1 MPERSSD
8 LRSSDFPPSSS
19 APLSGHLSATR
30 RFLADVWRLT
40 RPYWFSEEKWAARG
54 LLAAIVVL
62 NLAAVFMEVWFTQI
76 NAELFDALQDKNQ
89 DGFVHALLM
98 FGGLALVFIAVAVYR
113 LYLNQMLQIRWR
125 RWLTGRYLGDW
136 LEDQTYYRL
145 AFAGTGTDNPDQRIA
160 EDLRGFVQMTLSL
173 SLGFLTNLV
182 SLVSF
187 LVILWSL
194 SGAVALP
201 WLGIELPGYM
211 VWVALAYAVA
221 GTWITHRIGKPLAR
235 LSFDQERYEA
245 DFRFALVRLR
255 ENAESIALQ
264 RGEAQEARGFDGR
277 FASVV
282 ANWWD
287 LMRTQK
293 RLVWF
298 TSAYGQIAVIFPF
311 LVAAPRYFSGALPLG
326 SLMQTSQAFGQVQ
339 GSLSWFIDA
348 YVSLADWHAT
358 TSRLTGFRHAV
369 ETVRAAGRD
378 NAGIERTA
386 ATDGVLRLE
395 GLALTLP
402 AGGAPLV
409 RADLTVRPGERLLIA
424 GPSGSGKSTILR
436 AIAGIWPFGRGRIAL
451 PAALPAAGPD
461 AGPDAPAGTMVLPQ
475 KPYLPIGPL
484 RAAVTYP
491 SAPGAF
497 DDEAVREVLDA
508 VGMAGLSDRL
518 AEEDHW
524 TQRLSGGEQQRI
536 AIARVLLHRPGWLY
550 LDEATSACDP
560 ETEERLY
567 GLLRDRLPG
576 TAIVSIGHR
585 PGLAAFHDRRL
596 TVRRD
601 GDGIGDL
608 VGAA

>member
-1 MPERSSD
+1 MPARSYTSPG
-8 LRSSDFPPSSS
+8 LGAR
-19 APLSGHLSATR
+19 LSATR

-40 RPYWFSEEKWAARG
+40 RPYWSSEEKWAARG
-54 LLAAIVVL
+54 LLAAIVLL
-62 NLAAVFMEVWFTQI
+62 NLGAVFMEVWFTQI
-76 NAELFDALQDKNQ
+76 NADIFNALQEKDQ
-89 DGFVHALLM
+89 GAFIHSLLV

-125 RWLTGRYLGDW
+125 RWLTERYLGDW
-136 LEDQTYYRL
+136 LDNQTYYRL
-145 AFAGTGTDNPDQRIA
+145 QFANTGTDNPDQRIA
-160 EDLRGFVQMTLSL
+160 EDLRGFVQLTLSL

-187 LVILWSL
+187 LAILWSL
-194 SGAVALP
+194 SGPVAIP
-201 WLGIELPGYM
+201 WLGIDLPGYM

-235 LSFDQERYEA
+235 LSFDQQRYEA
-245 DFRFALVRLR
+245 DFRFSLVRLR

-264 RGEAQEARGFDGR
+264 RGEAQEARGFDER
-277 FASVV
+277 FARVV
-282 ANWWD
+282 ANWWA

-298 TSAYGQIAVIFPF
+298 TSAYGQIAVIFPL

-348 YVSLADWHAT
+348 YVNLADWHAT
-358 TSRLTGFRHAV
+358 TTRLTGFRHGV
-369 ETVRAAGRD
+369 EAVRAAGRD
-378 NAGIERTA
+378 HAGVERTA
-386 ATDGVLRLE
+386 GADSTLTLD

-402 AGGAPLV
+402 DGGAPLV
-409 RADLTVRPGERLLIA
+409 RADLTVVRPGETLLIT

-451 PAALPAAGPD
+451 PPD
-461 AGPDAPAGTMVLPQ
+461 ATEAANGSMVLPQ
-475 KPYLPIGPL
+475 KPYLPIGTL

-491 SAPGAF
+491 SAPDAF
-497 DDEAVREVLDA
+497 ETERVREVLDA
-508 VGMAGLSDRL
+508 VGMAGFADRL

-536 AIARVLLHRPGWLY
+536 AVARALLHEPGWLY

-567 GLLRDRLPG
+567 RLLRERLPG
-576 TAIVSIGHR
+576 TALVSVGHR
-585 PGLAAFHDRRL
+585 PSLAAFHDRRL
-596 TVRRD
+596 TVHRN
-601 GDGIGDL
+601 GEGTAEL
-608 VGAA
+608 VAAG

>member
-1 MPERSSD
+1 MPARAYT
-8 LRSSDFPPSSS
+8 PP
-19 APLSGHLSATR
+19 APTGRLSAAR
-30 RFLADVWRLT
+30 HFLSDVWRLT
-40 RPYWFSEEKWAARG
+40 KPYWSSEEKWAARG

-76 NAELFDALQDKNQ
+76 NADIFNALQEKDQ
-89 DGFVHALLM
+89 SGFIQALLV

-125 RWLTGRYLGDW
+125 RWLTERYLGDW
-136 LEDQTYYRL
+136 LENQTYYRL
-145 AFAGTGTDNPDQRIA
+145 QFANTGTDNPDQRIA
-160 EDLRGFVQMTLSL
+160 EDLRSFVQLTLSL

-187 LVILWSL
+187 LAILWSL
-194 SGAVALP
+194 SGSVTIP
-201 WLGIELPGYM
+201 WLGIDLPGYM
-211 VWVALAYAVA
+211 VWVALVYAVA

-235 LSFDQERYEA
+235 LSFDQQRYEA

-255 ENAESIALQ
+255 ENAESVALQ
-264 RGEAQEARGFDGR
+264 QGEAQEARGFGDR
-277 FASVV
+277 FARVV
-282 ANWWD
+282 ANWWS

-298 TSAYGQIAVIFPF
+298 TSAYGQIAVIFPL

-339 GSLSWFIDA
+339 GALSWFIDA
-348 YVSLADWHAT
+348 YVNLADWYAT
-358 TSRLTGFRHAV
+358 TSRLTGFHHAV
-369 ETVRAAGRD
+369 QAVRAAGRD
-378 NAGIERTA
+378 QAGVERAA
-386 ATDGVLRLE
+386 ATDGALTLD

-402 AGGAPLV
+402 TSGTPLV
-409 RADLTVRPGERLLIA
+409 RADLTVQPGDTLLIT

-451 PAALPAAGPD
+451 PAG
-461 AGPDAPAGTMVLPQ
+461 GTATVNGSMVLPQ
-475 KPYLPIGPL
+475 KPYLPIGTL

-491 SAPGAF
+491 APPDAF
-497 DDEAVREVLDA
+497 EAEAVREVLDA
-508 VGMAGLSDRL
+508 VGMAGFADRL
-518 AEEDHW
+518 DEEDHW

-536 AIARVLLHRPGWLY
+536 AIARALLHRPDWLY

-567 GLLRDRLPG
+567 GLLRARLPG
-576 TAIVSIGHR
+576 TTLVSVGHR
-585 PGLAAFHDRRL
+585 PSLAAFHERRL
-596 TVRRD
+596 TVRRN
-601 GDGIGDL
+601 GDGIGEL
-608 VGAA
+608 AAV

>member
-1 MPERSSD
+1 MPARAYAP
-8 LRSSDFPPSSS
+8 PPSS
-19 APLSGHLSATR
+19 GRLSAAR

-40 RPYWFSEEKWAARG
+40 KPYWSSEEKWAARG

-76 NAELFDALQDKNQ
+76 NADIFNALQDKDQN
-89 DGFVHALLM
+89 GFIHALLV

-125 RWLTGRYLGDW
+125 RWLTERYLGDW
-136 LEDQTYYRL
+136 LENQTYYRL
-145 AFAGTGTDNPDQRIA
+145 QFADTGTDNPDQRIA
-160 EDLRGFVQMTLSL
+160 EDLRSFVQLTLSL
-173 SLGFLTNLV
+173 SLGFMTNLV

-187 LVILWSL
+187 LAILWSL
-194 SGAVALP
+194 SGSVTLP
-201 WLGIELPGYM
+201 WLGIDLPGYM
-211 VWVALAYAVA
+211 VWVALVYAVA

-235 LSFDQERYEA
+235 LSFDQQRYEA
-245 DFRFALVRLR
+245 DFRFAMVRLR
-255 ENAESIALQ
+255 ENAESVALQ
-264 RGEAQEARGFDGR
+264 QGEAQEARGFGDR
-277 FASVV
+277 FAQVV
-282 ANWWD
+282 ANWWS

-298 TSAYGQIAVIFPF
+298 TSAYGQIAIIFPL

-339 GSLSWFIDA
+339 GAMSWFIDA

-369 ETVRAAGRD
+369 ERVRADARDHAGV
-378 NAGIERTA
+378 ERAVA
-386 ATDGVLRLE
+386 ADGALTLD

-402 AGGAPLV
+402 DGGTPLV
-409 RADLTVRPGERLLIA
+409 RADLTVRPGETLLIT

-451 PAALPAAGPD
+451 PPGGSAANGS
-461 AGPDAPAGTMVLPQ
+461 MVLPQ
-475 KPYLPIGPL
+475 KPYLPIGSL
-484 RAAVTYP
+484 RSTVTYP
-491 SAPGAF
+491 AAPDAF
-497 DDEAVREVLDA
+497 PAEAVREVLDA
-508 VGMAGLSDRL
+508 VGMAGFADRL

-524 TQRLSGGEQQRI
+524 SQRLSGGEQQRI
-536 AIARVLLHRPGWLY
+536 AIARALLHKPDWLY

-576 TAIVSIGHR
+576 TALVSVGHR
-585 PGLAAFHDRRL
+585 PSLAAFHERRL

-601 GDGIGDL
+601 GDGIGEL
-608 VGAA
+608 AAV

>member
-1 MPERSSD
+1 MPARAYT
-8 LRSSDFPPSSS
+8 PP
-19 APLSGHLSATR
+19 APTGRLSAAR
-30 RFLADVWRLT
+30 HFLSDVWRLT
-40 RPYWFSEEKWAARG
+40 KPYWSSEEKWAARG

-76 NAELFDALQDKNQ
+76 NADIFNALQEKDQ
-89 DGFVHALLM
+89 SGFIQALLV

-125 RWLTGRYLGDW
+125 RWLTERYLGDW
-136 LEDQTYYRL
+136 LENQTYYRL
-145 AFAGTGTDNPDQRIA
+145 QFANTGTDNPDQRIA
-160 EDLRGFVQMTLSL
+160 EDLRSFVQLTLSL

-187 LVILWSL
+187 LAILWSL
-194 SGAVALP
+194 SGSVTIP
-201 WLGIELPGYM
+201 WLGIDLPGYM
-211 VWVALAYAVA
+211 VWVALVYAVA

-235 LSFDQERYEA
+235 LSFDQQRYEA

-255 ENAESIALQ
+255 ENAESVALQ
-264 RGEAQEARGFDGR
+264 QGEAQEARGFGDR
-277 FASVV
+277 FARVV
-282 ANWWD
+282 ANWWS

-298 TSAYGQIAVIFPF
+298 TSAYGQIAVIFPL

-339 GSLSWFIDA
+339 GALSWFIDA
-348 YVSLADWHAT
+348 YVNLADWHAT
-358 TSRLTGFRHAV
+358 TSRLTGFHHAV
-369 ETVRAAGRD
+369 QAVRAASRD
-378 NAGIERTA
+378 HAGVERAA
-386 ATDGVLRLE
+386 ATDGALTLD

-402 AGGAPLV
+402 TSGTPLV
-409 RADLTVRPGERLLIA
+409 RADLTVQPGDTLLIT

-451 PAALPAAGPD
+451 PAG
-461 AGPDAPAGTMVLPQ
+461 GTATVNGSMVLPQ
-475 KPYLPIGPL
+475 KPYLPISTL

-491 SAPGAF
+491 APPDAF
-497 DDEAVREVLDA
+497 EAEAVREVLDA
-508 VGMAGLSDRL
+508 VGMAGFADRL
-518 AEEDHW
+518 DEEDHW

-536 AIARVLLHRPGWLY
+536 AIARALLHKPDWLY

-567 GLLRDRLPG
+567 GLLRARLPG
-576 TAIVSIGHR
+576 TTLVSVGHR
-585 PGLAAFHDRRL
+585 PSLAAFHERRL
-596 TVRRD
+596 TVRRN
-601 GDGIGDL
+601 GDGIGEL
-608 VGAA
+608 AAV

>member
-1 MPERSSD
+1 MPARSYTSPG
-8 LRSSDFPPSSS
+8 LGAR
-19 APLSGHLSATR
+19 LSATR

-40 RPYWFSEEKWAARG
+40 RPYWSSEEKWAARG
-54 LLAAIVVL
+54 LLAAIVLL
-62 NLAAVFMEVWFTQI
+62 NLGAVFMEVWFTQI
-76 NAELFDALQDKNQ
+76 NADIFNALQEKDQ
-89 DGFVHALLM
+89 GAFIHSLLV

-125 RWLTGRYLGDW
+125 RWLTERYLGDW
-136 LEDQTYYRL
+136 LDDQTYYRL
-145 AFAGTGTDNPDQRIA
+145 QFANIGTDNPDQRIA
-160 EDLRGFVQMTLSL
+160 EDLRGFVQLTLSL

-187 LVILWSL
+187 LAILWSL
-194 SGAVALP
+194 SGPVAIP
-201 WLGIELPGYM
+201 WLGIDLPGYM

-235 LSFDQERYEA
+235 LSFDQQRYEA
-245 DFRFALVRLR
+245 DFRFSLVRLR

-264 RGEAQEARGFDGR
+264 QGEAQEARGFDER
-277 FASVV
+277 FARVV
-282 ANWWD
+282 ANWWA

-298 TSAYGQIAVIFPF
+298 TSAYGQIALIFPL

-348 YVSLADWHAT
+348 YVNLADWHAT
-358 TSRLTGFRHAV
+358 TTRLTGFRHGV
-369 ETVRAAGRD
+369 EAVRAAGRD
-378 NAGIERTA
+378 HAGVERTA
-386 ATDGVLRLE
+386 SADGALTLD

-402 AGGAPLV
+402 DGGAPLV
-409 RADLTVRPGERLLIA
+409 RADLTVRPGETLLIT

-451 PAALPAAGPD
+451 PPD
-461 AGPDAPAGTMVLPQ
+461 ATEAANGSMVLPQ
-475 KPYLPIGPL
+475 KPYLPIGTL

-491 SAPGAF
+491 SAPDAF
-497 DDEAVREVLDA
+497 ETERVREVLDA
-508 VGMAGLSDRL
+508 VGMAGFADRL

-536 AIARVLLHRPGWLY
+536 AVARALLHEPGWLY

-567 GLLRDRLPG
+567 RLLRERLPG
-576 TAIVSIGHR
+576 TALVSVGHR
-585 PGLAAFHDRRL
+585 PSLAAFHDRRL
-596 TVRRD
+596 TVRRNCE
-601 GDGIGDL
+601 GTAEL
-608 VGAA
+608 VAAG

>member
-1 MPERSSD
+1 MPARAYT
-8 LRSSDFPPSSS
+8 PP
-19 APLSGHLSATR
+19 APTGRLSAAR
-30 RFLADVWRLT
+30 HFLSDVWRLT
-40 RPYWFSEEKWAARG
+40 RPYWSSEEKWAARG

-76 NAELFDALQDKNQ
+76 NADIFNALQDKDQN
-89 DGFVHALLM
+89 GFIQALLV

-125 RWLTGRYLGDW
+125 RWLTERYLGDW
-136 LEDQTYYRL
+136 LENQTFYRL
-145 AFAGTGTDNPDQRIA
+145 QFANTGTDNPDQRIA
-160 EDLRGFVQMTLSL
+160 EDLRSFVQLTLSL

-187 LVILWSL
+187 LAILWSL
-194 SGAVALP
+194 SGSVTIP
-201 WLGIELPGYM
+201 WLGIDLPGYM
-211 VWVALAYAVA
+211 VWVALIYAVA

-235 LSFDQERYEA
+235 LSFDQQRYEA

-255 ENAESIALQ
+255 ENAESVALQ
-264 RGEAQEARGFDGR
+264 QGEAQEARGFGDR
-277 FASVV
+277 FARVV
-282 ANWWD
+282 ANWWS

-298 TSAYGQIAVIFPF
+298 TSAYGQIAVIFPL

-339 GSLSWFIDA
+339 GALSWFIDA
-348 YVSLADWHAT
+348 YVNLADWHAT
-358 TSRLTGFRHAV
+358 TSRLTGFHHAV
-369 ETVRAAGRD
+369 QSVRADARDHAGV
-378 NAGIERTA
+378 ERAT
-386 ATDGVLRLE
+386 ATDGALTLD

-402 AGGAPLV
+402 QGGTPLV
-409 RADLTVRPGERLLIA
+409 RADLTVRPGDTLLIT

-451 PAALPAAGPD
+451 PAG
-461 AGPDAPAGTMVLPQ
+461 GTATANGSMVLPQ
-475 KPYLPIGPL
+475 KPYLPIGTL

-491 SAPGAF
+491 AAPDAF
-497 DDEAVREVLDA
+497 EAEAVREVLDA
-508 VGMAGLSDRL
+508 VGMAGFADRL
-518 AEEDHW
+518 DEEDHW
-524 TQRLSGGEQQRI
+524 SQRLSGGEQQRI
-536 AIARVLLHRPGWLY
+536 AIARVLLHKPDWLY

-567 GLLRDRLPG
+567 GLLRARLPG
-576 TAIVSIGHR
+576 TTLVSVGHR
-585 PGLAAFHDRRL
+585 PSLAAFHDRRL

-601 GDGIGDL
+601 RDGTGEL
-608 VGAA
+608 AAAS